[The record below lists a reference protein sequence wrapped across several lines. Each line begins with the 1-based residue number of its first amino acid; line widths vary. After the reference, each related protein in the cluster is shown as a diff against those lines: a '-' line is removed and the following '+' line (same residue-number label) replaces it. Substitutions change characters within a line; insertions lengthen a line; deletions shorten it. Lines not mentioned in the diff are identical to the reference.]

1 MMKKKSLEFSVLG
14 VLTLLTLLSFAS
26 AAVTVTLTPATIT
39 LNQFSDAQSF
49 TINNPTTTTFKI
61 IGPITITDSKENFA
75 TISFSSSL
83 TGTYSSSLTGIANG
97 NTVYAKA
104 SLPSTF
110 VLGISPSVI
119 VPIVDESDATNT
131 ANLTINLRNTL
142 CTFKDNGHLDVSIDD
157 VKVINGFGSDITWYP
172 LDEIEAKI
180 NVANNGND
188 TIRNIV
194 VKWQLYDTTTQKR
207 VLKGEESDFSLND
220 GDDKTVNVDFKL
232 DSTSLKSGDNYVFYV
247 WATGKDESISGSPS
261 TCVSTNNL
269 ESNLGALDVTIDSHF
284 VILDSLQLV
293 GTASCGGEVQ
303 VSGKV
308 WNIGDD
314 DENDIYLKVFN
325 TELGISQRIDVGDID
340 SLESKDLL
348 FNLALPSDAEEGKS
362 YDITFLVYDDSNS
375 IFESDNGDKSQFT
388 LPLSIATGSCSTE
401 VPVAVSASLESAAIS
416 GKEFSVKA
424 TITNTAS
431 IKKTFSLEL
440 SDYTD
445 WASLVSVDKTSV
457 ALEAGKSADVL
468 IKLKVNEGISGNKNF
483 NIVMKEGSK
492 VLTQPVSVSV
502 AGKGFSLNLT
512 GLFAG
517 LGGNTYLWAIG
528 ALNVLLVLII
538 IVVAVRVVRKK

>member
-1 MMKKKSLEFSVLG
+1 MMKKKSLGFSVLG

-26 AAVTVTLTPATIT
+26 ATISLSTPSIT
-39 LNQFSDAQSF
+39 LNQFSDTQTF
-49 TINNPTTTTFKI
+49 TITNNDPSNSVSITLSSQ
-61 IGPITITDSKENFA
+61 TITDSKWNVA
-75 TISFSSSL
+75 TITFDNL
-83 TGTYSSSLTGIANG
+83 TFTIPANLSKTI
-97 NTVYAKA
+97 NVNA
-104 SLPSTF
+104 SIPSTF
-110 VLGISPSVI
+110 VLGTSSKSYVISEVG
-119 VPIVDESDATNT
+119 VPTNNVT
-131 ANLTINLRNTL
+131 LTINLRETL

-157 VKVINGFGSDITWYP
+157 VKVISGFGSDTTWYP

-180 NVANNGND
+180 NIANNGND